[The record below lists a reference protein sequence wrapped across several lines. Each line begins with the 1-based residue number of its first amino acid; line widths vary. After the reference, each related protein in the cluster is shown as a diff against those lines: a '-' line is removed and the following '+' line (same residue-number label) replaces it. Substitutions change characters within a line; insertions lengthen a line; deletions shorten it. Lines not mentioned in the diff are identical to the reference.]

1 MRLRSAAL
9 GASACL
15 LLVLVTAAQGPP
27 APPPA
32 QVELLAESEGEL
44 SAFTS
49 RLQKRFSG
57 FAGSAIAGIADSGE
71 VRVRFRIRRD
81 GEAQTPVISLS
92 SGKPAL
98 DAAALNAARDAL
110 AHAEP
115 LPPEITRSFVDFQA
129 RFLFN
134 QALPQKT
141 EGVSLADLARQRS
154 KRSSDGEKKV
164 FTNDEVA
171 STPEPAA
178 ASPRKPSTK
187 TSSASTKQKSSASSK
202 SESESARDRSD
213 EKPPELT
220 SDHYYQRLQ
229 PLRDQLSEV
238 TEEITRL
245 RYYTP
250 QTTAGMPTI
259 SHSQKNE
266 LERLERK
273 KADIEKRI
281 AAVCE
286 EAKRNDV
293 SVSHCP
299 FY

>member
-1 MRLRSAAL
+1 MRLHSAARGFL
-9 GASACL
+9 VCL
-15 LLVLVTAAQGPP
+15 ILTIATAAQQPP
-27 APPPA
+27 AGK
-32 QVELLAESEGEL
+32 VDVVLETDTDLDY
-44 SAFTS
+44 TS
-49 RLQKRFSG
+49 RLHNRIVQH
-57 FAGSAIAGIADSGE
+57 AQAAAVAITDSGE
-71 VRVRFRIRRD
+71 VRVRFHIRRD
-81 GEAQTPVISLS
+81 GEAQKPIISLS
-92 SGKPAL
+92 SSKPVLDDTAL
-98 DAAALNAARDAL
+98 KAVTDAL

-115 LPPEITRSFVDFQA
+115 LPAEITRSFVDFQA

-134 QALPQKT
+134 QATPQKT
-141 EGVSLADLARQRS
+141 ESVSLADLARQRS
-154 KRSSDGEKKV
+154 KRSTDGEKKV
-164 FTNDEVA
+164 FTNEEVA
-171 STPEPAA
+171 STPDPSP

-202 SESESARDRSD
+202 SESESDRSD

-220 SDHYYQRLQ
+220 RDHYYQRLQ

-259 SHSQKNE
+259 SNSQKND

-286 EAKRNDV
+286 EARRNDV
-293 SVSHCP
+293 SVSSCP